1 MFQVHIWLKK
11 KFLTYLKKFVK
22 KPDELFSATE
32 KMSEKELDDKAEKLS
47 EEDQKLLDQ
56 ALANLKGFIEEETFI
71 GYWAEEE
78 SSEDQPDINLQP
90 SSD

>member
-1 MFQVHIWLKK
+1 
-11 KFLTYLKKFVK
+11 
-22 KPDELFSATE
+22 
-32 KMSEKELDDKAEKLS
+32 MSEKELDDKAEKLS

-71 GYWAEEE
+71 GYWEEEEE

>member
-71 GYWAEEE
+71 GYWEEE
-78 SSEDQPDINLQP
+78 EG
-90 SSD
+90 

>member
-71 GYWAEEE
+71 GYWEEEE